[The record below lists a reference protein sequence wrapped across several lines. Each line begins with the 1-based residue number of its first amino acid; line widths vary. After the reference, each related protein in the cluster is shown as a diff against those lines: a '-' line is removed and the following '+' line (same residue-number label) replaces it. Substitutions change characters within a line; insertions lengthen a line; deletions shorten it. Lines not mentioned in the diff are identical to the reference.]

1 MPELQTKTIMTP
13 NGQMMR
19 FQVDPS
25 VDTSEIEAVQQS
37 VKQQWKE
44 PQPPAPARPT
54 TTDQRPPVSGPQ
66 SAGGSQPSAVN
77 PLTETYPALGDKI
90 EGFVGIDRY
99 VPVFEPPLNTPY
111 LHAFYDEAV
120 ERLKKA
126 GLENAAPDRYVQSNF
141 EAMNALK
148 LGIEKSKFQ
157 GRADSEK
164 LIAALEGLE
173 MKESADFPT
182 GDKLL
187 RKEDHQAFVR
197 ETIFEMREGKYH
209 LLDTI
214 PWQKSEVPP
223 ACTFA

>member
-90 EGFVGIDRY
+90 G
-99 VPVFEPPLNTPY
+99 
-111 LHAFYDEAV
+111 
-120 ERLKKA
+120 KA
-126 GLENAAPDRYVQSNF
+126 KAAGYSDQEIQKYVQ
-141 EAMNALK
+141 
-148 LGIEKSKFQ
+148 
-157 GRADSEK
+157 GRIHTATK
-164 LIAALEGLE
+164 A
-173 MKESADFPT
+173 
-182 GDKLL
+182 
-187 RKEDHQAFVR
+187 
-197 ETIFEMREGKYH
+197 
-209 LLDTI
+209 
-214 PWQKSEVPP
+214 
-223 ACTFA
+223 

>member
-1 MPELQTKTIMTP
+1 MELTRYPQGLASALRKLANDPAELQHANRGTAHLYI
-13 NGQMMR
+13 
-19 FQVDPS
+19 
-25 VDTSEIEAVQQS
+25 
-37 VKQQWKE
+37 
-44 PQPPAPARPT
+44 
-54 TTDQRPPVSGPQ
+54 
-66 SAGGSQPSAVN
+66 VN
-77 PLTETYPALGDKI
+77 PIK
-90 EGFVGIDRY
+90 
-99 VPVFEPPLNTPY
+99 
-111 LHAFYDEAV
+111 
-120 ERLKKA
+120 
-126 GLENAAPDRYVQSNF
+126 
-141 EAMNALK
+141 
-148 LGIEKSKFQ
+148 KFQ

-209 LLDTI
+209 VLDTI